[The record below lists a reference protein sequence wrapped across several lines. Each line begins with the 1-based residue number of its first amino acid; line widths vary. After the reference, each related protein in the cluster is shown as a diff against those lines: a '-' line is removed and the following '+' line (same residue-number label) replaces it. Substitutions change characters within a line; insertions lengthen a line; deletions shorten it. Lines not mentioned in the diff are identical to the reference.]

1 MNDKVKSMIK
11 NVVEENAVGFKNST
25 SNALYQKVSDRL
37 KEEYKHTAKTLFQK
51 KNNLNEE
58 APMLASGSVAIA
70 SPESATVADE
80 PLGLPKMPNQ
90 NSDVPPIP
98 RGPNG
103 EQGMTLEEFV
113 KKYHRKKEDFDSR
126 EEWTEWLQE
135 YYKQMVDLLQQW
147 DREYQWQRRNN
158 TTENRPKPMKIPT
171 WKQFKQKEEQQPLPK
186 RWVDQPV

>member
-1 MNDKVKSMIK
+1 MNDKIKTMIK

-37 KEEYKHTAKTLFQK
+37 KEQYKHTAKTLFQK

-70 SPESATVADE
+70 SPESATVADGS
-80 PLGLPKMPNQ
+80 LGVPQMPNQ

-103 EQGMTLEEFV
+103 EQGMTLEEFM
-113 KKYHRKKEDFDSR
+113 KKYYRKKEDFDSR
-126 EEWTEWLQE
+126 EEWMEWLQE

-147 DREYQWQRRNN
+147 DREYQWRKRNN
-158 TTENRPKPMKIPT
+158 RTENRPRPMRIPT
-171 WKQFKQKEEQQPLPK
+171 WKQFKEREEQQPLPK
-186 RWVDQPV
+186 RWTDQPV